1 MRTKNI
7 IGVILVAL
15 GVVVFAYLGLSLTT
29 PEQPVFLLGMHIET
43 TARHLIPPA
52 VGTLALVAGIVLLLV
67 EPKRATRAGSKIVL

>member
-7 IGVILVAL
+7 IGVIVAL
-15 GVVVFAYLGLSLTT
+15 PVVVLLTAGLSSTT

-43 TARHLIPPA
+43 TAKHLIPPA